1 MKYLA
6 SVFFLLLFSQI
17 NAQDS
22 NKGFIIKSAS
32 IQKTY
37 PGIPN
42 ADHTSKDQWVI
53 KLEGPANVNAR
64 LNFLIE
70 GYSISLP
77 DLVTNAVVIGADV
90 SKYTLV
96 VNLTYPLDKYYTVK
110 KESSGKTP
118 ELEIIG
124 DGFEE
129 TLKLE
134 NIEMLIPISHP

>member
-1 MKYLA
+1 MKILTT
-6 SVFFLLLFSQI
+6 FIFLSFLIQI

-22 NKGFIIKSAS
+22 TMHYRIKNAS
-32 IQKTY
+32 IQKSY

-42 ADHTSKDQWVI
+42 ADHTSKDQWII

-77 DLVTNAVVIGADV
+77 DLITNAVVIGADV

-96 VNLTYPLDKYYTVK
+96 VNLTYPLNKYYTVK
-110 KESSGKTP
+110 KESPGKTP

-134 NIEMLIPISHP
+134 NIEMLMPISHP